1 MLAIATFIILPMGNI
16 SPDFLVQSTDFMKTH
31 GTLNMGR

>member
-1 MLAIATFIILPMGNI
+1 LAIATFIILPMGGI
-16 SPDFLVQSTDFMKTH
+16 FPDFLVQSTDFMKTD